1 MANTSAKSSN
11 FAVTCSLLS
20 NYMKEKGTRSL
31 ADLSFSPPLAGK
43 TDTYRPPTTMS
54 FLPGADVSDDK
65 PADRENDIS
74 APMELFPQRAGEG
87 LNGPA
92 ADTREPEKSQL
103 TIFYGGKVLVFDDFP
118 SDKASDLMQLAGM
131 KSSTADNLG
140 IAPPAAA
147 AAVAVTA
154 TTEASAPTSSLPLLK
169 SQPQN
174 QKPTQ
179 VIVSNLPIAR
189 KASLHRFL
197 EKRKDRIS
205 AKAPY
210 QVKTLLRTRPKQRR
224 RASHGSG

>member
-1 MANTSAKSSN
+1 
-11 FAVTCSLLS
+11 
-20 NYMKEKGTRSL
+20 
-31 ADLSFSPPLAGK
+31 
-43 TDTYRPPTTMS
+43 
-54 FLPGADVSDDK
+54 
-65 PADRENDIS
+65 
-74 APMELFPQRAGEG
+74 
-87 LNGPA
+87 
-92 ADTREPEKSQL
+92 
-103 TIFYGGKVLVFDDFP
+103 
-118 SDKASDLMQLAGM
+118 MQLAGM

-210 QVKTLLRTRPKQRR
+210 QVKDSPANSAKAAAESQPWLGLNPSLSSRNTP
-224 RASHGSG
+224 